1 MYNQGGKKNMDVKNI
16 ITHIT
21 NYNASEGNSAEYGNN
36 VGGIEANNTETISTN
51 VKRDI
56 SSGNFDQSKEKDEYN
71 QKELDDAL
79 KKINN
84 FLKDEKTHAE
94 YSKHEDFGTLMIKI
108 IDDET
113 NEVILEIPPKK
124 ILDMVASMCRQVG
137 LFDKKA

>member
-1 MYNQGGKKNMDVKNI
+1 MDVKNI
-16 ITHIT
+16 ITHIKS
-21 NYNASEGNSAEYGNN
+21 YNASECNLAEYGNN